1 MESEILKIKS
11 LAVQVQAGNTRAFNQ
26 LYTELWEPLYVHARA
41 LVMDEDKAKDILQE
55 IWVDYWQRRNKIDT
69 ANIRAYLFRAV
80 KYKSYNYLRD
90 HKFNHVQLEAIHAL
104 ADVVPEQDTEDHAY
118 LFASLIEPSLER
130 LPSRCQS
137 IFKLSRIEGY
147 SNDEIARLLNIS
159 KRTVENQ
166 ISLAMKRLRTD
177 LQGREWALVL
187 FYLYM
192 L

>member
-26 LYTELWEPLYVHARA
+26 LYTVLWEPLYVHART

-55 IWVDYWQRRNKIDT
+55 IWVDYWQRRNKIDP

-80 KYKSYNYLRD
+80 KYKTYNYLRD
-90 HKFNHVQLEAIHAL
+90 HKFNHVQLEAIHTL

-118 LFASLIEPSLER
+118 LFASFIEPSLER

-187 FYLYM
+187 FYFYTL
-192 L
+192 